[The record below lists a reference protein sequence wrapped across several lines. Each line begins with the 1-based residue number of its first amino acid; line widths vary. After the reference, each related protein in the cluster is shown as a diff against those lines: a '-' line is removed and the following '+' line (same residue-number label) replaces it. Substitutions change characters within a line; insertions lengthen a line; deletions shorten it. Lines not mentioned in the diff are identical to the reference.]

1 MRKITNMLLVG
12 AIFLAG
18 AGMIA
23 LTMQTDTVQ
32 AAYGSGPGSGWGGCP
47 AYGSGYSGYSGY
59 NMANAYSGNYEL
71 TVESIEDALDIAT
84 EQIDPD
90 VKEENIYQMGRW
102 WVVYH
107 TNDDGV
113 VMRSYI
119 DAFTG
124 DVLDTT
130 DQSYDYV
137 NTGRGYGMMYGAG
150 YGPGMGYGYVMGHG
164 RMYRY

>member
-1 MRKITNMLLVG
+1 MKTTTNVLLMSAILLV
-12 AIFLAG
+12 G

-32 AAYGSGPGSGWGGCP
+32 AAYGSGSGSGWSGCP
-47 AYGSGYSGYSGY
+47 AYGAYASGYSGY
-59 NMANAYSGNYEL
+59 NQAAAYSGSYEL
-71 TVESIEDALDIAT
+71 TVESIEDALDIAR
-84 EQIDPD
+84 EQIDAD

-102 WVVYH
+102 WVVYC
-107 TNDDGV
+107 TDDDGV

-130 DQSYDYV
+130 GQAYDYA
-137 NTGRGYGMMYGAG
+137 NTGCGYGRMYGAG
-150 YGPGMGYGYVMGHG
+150 YGYGVGHG
-164 RMYRY
+164 GMYRYR

>member
-18 AGMIA
+18 AGMIG

-47 AYGSGYSGYSGY
+47 AYGSGYSESNQAAAYSGY
-59 NMANAYSGNYEL
+59 YEL
-71 TVESIEDALDIAT
+71 TVESIEDALDIAQQ
-84 EQIDPD
+84 EIDAD

-102 WVVYH
+102 WVVYY

-130 DQSYDYV
+130 GQSYDYE
-137 NTGRGYGMMYGAG
+137 NTGRGYGMMYGDG
-150 YGPGMGYGYVMGHG
+150 YGPGMGYEYAMGHG
-164 RMYRY
+164 RMYRYR